1 MVRSK
6 PKRLA
11 FLGVIA
17 FGISVLPV
25 RMAWA
30 GNNKIRWDIISLSG
44 TTISAGGKASSTA
57 NDGSEIILTGSGSF
71 VAPASGKGSNA
82 VTGGGTW
89 ATIPP
94 EAADTDTATP
104 TASGTYKVTGLVRFD
119 KSPTTGPLMGFTD
132 TIGDSEDA
140 IAGLAILSILYSD
153 GARGIL
159 VVSCALAGLAPKSV
173 FEGITASK
181 SFVDYWNREAPVAG
195 ADENRTGFHIE
206 DK

>member
-1 MVRSK
+1 MFRSK
-6 PKRLA
+6 WKRLA
-11 FLGVIA
+11 FLGAIA

-25 RMAWA
+25 RMARA
-30 GNNKIRWDIISLSG
+30 GSNKIRWDIISLSG

-57 NDGSEIILTGSGSF
+57 NDGSEIILTGSGTF

-119 KSPTTGPLMGFTD
+119 ESPASGPVMGFTD
-132 TIGDSEDA
+132 NIGELEDA
-140 IAGLAILSILYSD
+140 VGGLAIMSILYSD
-153 GARGIL
+153 GARGTL

-173 FEGITASK
+173 FEGVTASK
-181 SFVDYWNREAPVAG
+181 DFVDYWNREAPVAG
-195 ADENRTGFHIE
+195 IDENRTNFHIE